1 MSNALTAKDQELL
14 SALRLNARESV
25 TTLARKL
32 GLSRS
37 TVQDRLK
44 RLESRGIIA
53 GYAVKLGDQV
63 EQAAL
68 KAFVTIEIEPRRS
81 LDVVRTLGK
90 LSPVE
95 QLYTVSGKYDIV
107 AMLRTNSTQ
116 DLDRLLDEIGQI
128 QGVTRTESAVVLST
142 KIDRR

>member
-44 RLESRGIIA
+44 RLESRGVIA

-90 LSPVE
+90 LMTDSRAIR
-95 QLYTVSGKYDIV
+95 QSRAIC
-107 AMLRTNSTQ
+107 
-116 DLDRLLDEIGQI
+116 RLFVGRKL
-128 QGVTRTESAVVLST
+128 T
-142 KIDRR
+142 KS